1 MSTMLSSL
9 KRVGEEENEE
19 VRRVRQRKLADTMME
34 LEELVVAN
42 MRITDDSKGRKVD
55 RMWKG
60 EKGEGC
66 GDCSRNWVH
75 QCTVDR

>member
-9 KRVGEEENEE
+9 KRVGEEEKEE

-34 LEELVVAN
+34 LEELVEAN
-42 MRITDDSKGRKVD
+42 LRITDDSKGQKVD
-55 RMWKG
+55 KMWKG
-60 EKGEGC
+60 EKVEEC

-75 QCTVDR
+75 HCTLD

>member
-1 MSTMLSSL
+1 MLSSL

-42 MRITDDSKGRKVD
+42 MILPLYISAT
-55 RMWKG
+55 
-60 EKGEGC
+60 
-66 GDCSRNWVH
+66 
-75 QCTVDR
+75 